1 MWEGISLK
9 DFQRNIYK
17 NFYSDSDVELIIGA
31 ENADLQNVKRLIN
44 KARKIG
50 DYDTA
55 FSLEDIYVELLRIPE
70 KHHAPLPP
78 RSEIEASYQR
88 VLREGLELL
97 EKRRKLQ

>member
-55 FSLEDIYVELLRIPE
+55 FSLEDMYVELLTSLDKGTQPF
-70 KHHAPLPP
+70 
-78 RSEIEASYQR
+78 
-88 VLREGLELL
+88 VVCDG
-97 EKRRKLQ
+97 

>member
-50 DYDTA
+50 DYDTEYA
-55 FSLEDIYVELLRIPE
+55 
-70 KHHAPLPP
+70 A
-78 RSEIEASYQR
+78 
-88 VLREGLELL
+88 
-97 EKRRKLQ
+97 